1 MMASSCKGH
10 WTGPGRRGMWRRTGR
25 RAILN
30 ARMPNDPC
38 KPHRSLRRWTI
49 TTLALVGLALPVA
62 AQDAGVSPLRCA
74 VEGATA
80 QLPSKALCDQLGK
93 ALGRPVQLVDDA
105 RKDKRGEA
113 LQIVRDDVQWAVVL
127 LRKGAVRS
135 WTRVSVDD
143 ARGREVQFFSRA
155 VRSLLK
161 TAPKGDAPC
170 VRLDPKQRSE
180 RAPDL
185 VYPWADLKPCVRQ
198 VVDVV
203 DPWWTTGK

>member
-1 MMASSCKGH
+1 MPFA
-10 WTGPGRRGMWRRTGR
+10 
-25 RAILN
+25 
-30 ARMPNDPC
+30 ARST
-38 KPHRSLRRWTI
+38 HRLVRSW
-49 TTLALVGLALPVA
+49 TLAALALLGLGLPVA
-62 AQDAGVSPLRCA
+62 AQDAGVGPLRCA
-74 VEGATA
+74 VDGATP
-80 QLPSKALCDQLGK
+80 QLSSKALCEQLGK
-93 ALGRPVQLVDDA
+93 ALGRAVQLVDDA

-113 LQIVRDDVQWAVVL
+113 LQIVRDDVQWTVVL

-155 VRSLLK
+155 VRALLK
-161 TAPKGDAPC
+161 TAPKGDAAC

-185 VYPWADLKPCVRQ
+185 VYPWAELKPCVRQ

-203 DPWWTTGK
+203 DPWWTNTAK